1 MCSGQ
6 RSAERWSGFDG
17 SDRAFGNGSG
27 VLSNHNGVPML
38 MNSRHLPGS
47 RRCRPHARVLI
58 GLLAPLVA
66 VFATGVAS
74 GKVDYNKANDYYA
87 ALATGATKGVD
98 QFHLGPCEKRLGA
111 RDYPKAM
118 GECNFILKIFPNHP
132 TALALMSQICEQW
145 KSPTC
150 MLDDYFQNAIAIN
163 PRVADT
169 YVILGIHLH
178 HVQQYSKAIESY
190 RHALQLDPNLTN
202 AHYNLALAYLK
213 TKQFDLA
220 NAHAQRAYAL
230 GASLPGLRNML
241 KEAGH
246 WDPTAKDNN
255 PAPAAEKSPGAAAT
269 PTLSDDAAAK

>member
-1 MCSGQ
+1 
-6 RSAERWSGFDG
+6 
-17 SDRAFGNGSG
+17 
-27 VLSNHNGVPML
+27 
-38 MNSRHLPGS
+38 
-47 RRCRPHARVLI
+47 VLI
-58 GLLAPLVA
+58 CLLAPLVA
-66 VFATGVAS
+66 ALATGAAS
-74 GKVDYNKANDYYA
+74 TGLDFNKANDYYA
-87 ALATGATKGVD
+87 SRGTAGTKVVE

-132 TALALMSQICEQW
+132 TALTLMSQICEQW

-163 PRVADT
+163 PKVADT

-178 HVQQYSKAIESY
+178 RVQQYSKAIASY
-190 RHALQLDPNLTN
+190 QHALQLDPNLTN

-230 GASLPGLRNML
+230 GAPLPGLRNML
-241 KEAGH
+241 EEAGH
-246 WDPTAKDNN
+246 WEPTAQNSN
-255 PAPAAEKSPGAAAT
+255 PAPAAAKPPGAAAT
-269 PTLSDDAAAK
+269 PAPSDPAAAK